1 MTEKLYYVY
10 DLLEEEDLKEG
21 DELDYSIETLDQMR
35 NWLADFWKENPN
47 EEMDEEEQEELIA
60 EILESDE
67 AEMYDRLG
75 GIGYSYYHLDEN
87 QNPIIPKELIIKCT
101 TISTGFIVESE
112 EFINENNDSYLEMR
126 LYREG
131 KLSESF
137 IVNIDTWEEEHEKY
151 INILS
156 KELLDK

>member
-1 MTEKLYYVY
+1 MTEKLYQRY
-10 DLLEEEDLKEG
+10 
-21 DELDYSIETLDQMR
+21 DELDEDEGMFDYDIETLDQMR

-47 EEMDEEEQEELIA
+47 EEMNEEEHEELIA

-67 AEMYDRLG
+67 SEMFERLS

-87 QNPIIPKELIIKCT
+87 MNPIIPESLIIKCT
-101 TISTGFIVESE
+101 TVSIGFIVESE
-112 EFINENNDSYLEMR
+112 EFRTENNEAYLEMR

-137 IVNIDTWEEEHEKY
+137 IVNIDTWEKEHEKY
-151 INILS
+151 VNILLT
-156 KELLDK
+156 ETLDK

>member
-1 MTEKLYYVY
+1 MTEKLYQRY
-10 DLLEEEDLKEG
+10 
-21 DELDYSIETLDQMR
+21 DELDEDEGMFDYDIETLDQMR

-47 EEMDEEEQEELIA
+47 EEMDEEEHEELIA

-67 AEMYDRLG
+67 SEMFERLS

-87 QNPIIPKELIIKCT
+87 MNPIIPESLIIKCT
-101 TISTGFIVESE
+101 TVSIGFIVESE
-112 EFINENNDSYLEMR
+112 EFRTENNEAYLEMR

-137 IVNIDTWEEEHEKY
+137 IVNIDTWEKEHEKY
-151 INILS
+151 VNILLT
-156 KELLDK
+156 ETLDK